1 MKYFVQAATLLLP
14 FLLTLPSSAGE
25 VARSRSTSAP
35 ARKAPKILCKEVVG
49 KPITGDATYYAQ
61 NLVGNKMACNGK
73 RFSQFNPTAATKLIG
88 RKGKK
93 KHPQIPCGTTVRVTR
108 TDKKGPGGAPL
119 FRDVV
124 ITDTGTLPGKTIID
138 LPTSV
143 ANDLGFGPG
152 RDGDP
157 PVKVEICSDK

>member
-1 MKYFVQAATLLLP
+1 MKVIALAFA
-14 FLLTLPSSAGE
+14 FLISQSVSAGE
-25 VARSRSTSAP
+25 VAPSRGTSRSRPQASPS
-35 ARKAPKILCKEVVG
+35 KDLCREFTG
-49 KPITGDATYYAQ
+49 RTHTGDATYYAQ

-73 RFSQFNPTAATKLIG
+73 PFSQYKATAATKLVG
-88 RKGKK
+88 KGKK
-93 KHPQIPCGTTVRVTR
+93 KRPMLPCGTIVRVTR

-119 FRDVV
+119 YRDVV

-152 RDGDP
+152 RAGDP
-157 PVKVEICSDK
+157 PVKIEVCTK